1 MAHFCV
7 LLMLVFLNVRCRAQA
22 LIKRERSRRAKARL
36 AENPAGLQ
44 RRGHARVVPMV
55 EYRFAQRLDVMMAA
69 SMQTSVP
76 ATARSEE
83 IAAVSTQAWA
93 PATVLLDETTALSTH
108 PAAAAA
114 AATTAA
120 AAAATAAPAVSAVRI
135 HSGAFQN
142 SLPVATLVVV
152 EAPVLAARR
161 TFGRGA
167 GLRL

>member
-76 ATARSEE
+76 ATARSE
-83 IAAVSTQAWA
+83 
-93 PATVLLDETTALSTH
+93 
-108 PAAAAA
+108 
-114 AATTAA
+114 
-120 AAAATAAPAVSAVRI
+120 
-135 HSGAFQN
+135 
-142 SLPVATLVVV
+142 
-152 EAPVLAARR
+152 
-161 TFGRGA
+161 
-167 GLRL
+167 